1 MNAAETV
8 NFKFS
13 WLGNM
18 KSRRPPM
25 IRAVTLLA
33 ILCSLAGCASDPKT
47 MKLAEVDLDD
57 PNAIQEIRVRLDVP
71 DRQAFNDFVFRHYTA
86 SAHFCGRALIRR
98 DGKPPETVGEAIT
111 LTLIRQAK
119 ERQDTS
125 KAARPKT
132 PRERARERWDDLIS
146 ERDMLID
153 AQALLREKH
162 GPAAHNRS
170 EWRATEARLG
180 AIDKGLIA
188 IKPQVFGAGE

>member
-1 MNAAETV
+1 
-8 NFKFS
+8 
-13 WLGNM
+13 
-18 KSRRPPM
+18 M

-33 ILCSLAGCASDPKT
+33 ILSSLAGCASDPKT

-162 GPAAHNRS
+162 GPVAHNLS
-170 EWRATEARLG
+170 EWRATETRLG

>member
-1 MNAAETV
+1 
-8 NFKFS
+8 
-13 WLGNM
+13 
-18 KSRRPPM
+18 M

-33 ILCSLAGCASDPKT
+33 ILCSLAGCASDPKA
-47 MKLAEVDLDD
+47 MNLAEVDLDD
-57 PNAIQEIRVRLDVP
+57 PNAVQDIRVRLDVP

-119 ERQDTS
+119 ERRDAS
-125 KAARPKT
+125 KATRPKT

-162 GPAAHNRS
+162 GPVAHNLS